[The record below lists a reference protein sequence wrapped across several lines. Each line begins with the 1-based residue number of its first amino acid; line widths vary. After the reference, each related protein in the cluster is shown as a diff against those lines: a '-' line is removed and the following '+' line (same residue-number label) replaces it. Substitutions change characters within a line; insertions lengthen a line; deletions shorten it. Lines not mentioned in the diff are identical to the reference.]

1 LGDERVF
8 FQKGK
13 LRGLLE
19 TSKKQSGLTWE
30 EYAAHIGVSS
40 YDVLRATYL
49 NERNSL
55 PCSVL
60 KNAVRHFESDD
71 WKKWIV
77 DVRDPHWGQAKG
89 GKASMKSWHARMRQ
103 NPEIY
108 YQIQSRRFSRSG
120 TYKYTT
126 SAGYEVRSL
135 YELVLAENLIANRVP
150 HQYERIVRCGWRI
163 MFPDFFIREKE
174 SDALIELCG
183 FGTESNW
190 RRLCQKLW
198 GYKLHEVAS
207 LIIVVYLGQDKD
219 RASAVATEFGD
230 SVKFVAFD
238 DIKGLFS
245 ILRAHHLALKSTRF
259 VKESEALKRCRQ
271 VDGKRIHWQRLLK
284 TVPRESWIETLTNF
298 GLSARK
304 VRRIR
309 MINEIDTKL
318 IEATRLA
325 GRVGFV
331 PREALVE
338 MIAGTCNGAAGD
350 HFGSMANL
358 IAAADSSPLEKFT

>member
-1 LGDERVF
+1 MLSLSSADSEPSRIGDDF
-8 FQKGK
+8 AKNFGA
-13 LRGLLE
+13 
-19 TSKKQSGLTWE
+19 TS
-30 EYAAHIGVSS
+30 
-40 YDVLRATYL
+40 
-49 NERNSL
+49 
-55 PCSVL
+55 
-60 KNAVRHFESDD
+60 
-71 WKKWIV
+71 
-77 DVRDPHWGQAKG
+77 
-89 GKASMKSWHARMRQ
+89 
-103 NPEIY
+103 
-108 YQIQSRRFSRSG
+108 
-120 TYKYTT
+120 YT
-126 SAGYEVRSL
+126 
-135 YELVLAENLIANRVP
+135 
-150 HQYERIVRCGWRI
+150 
-163 MFPDFFIREKE
+163 K
-174 SDALIELCG
+174 
-183 FGTESNW
+183 
-190 RRLCQKLW
+190 
-198 GYKLHEVAS
+198 S

-284 TVPRESWIETLTNF
+284 TVPRESWIETLRNF
-298 GLSARK
+298 GLPARK

-309 MINEIDTKL
+309 MINEIDTRL